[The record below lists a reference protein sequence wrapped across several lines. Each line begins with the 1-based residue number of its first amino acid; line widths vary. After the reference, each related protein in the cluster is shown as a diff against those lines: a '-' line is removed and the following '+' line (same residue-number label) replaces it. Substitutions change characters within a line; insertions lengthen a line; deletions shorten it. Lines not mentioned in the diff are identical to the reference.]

1 MPAARSYHGRAGKLK
16 GSISTRLAATAAAAV
31 VGSAIG
37 IRRGD
42 LISWYRHRVDAA
54 DQLIGLRV
62 QRCGQVAVLVG
73 LRSRQLERL
82 ILGLQRIDLGLYHE
96 VHQAAIVRVLVVD
109 NITGRVLDRV
119 AGVASLRRHVI
130 AHALDRVL
138 GLAAAVLQVVAE
150 LAQGL
155 VHTVKALQ
163 HRNIGAVKAAGNRI
177 VQCIDRIANALLDC
191 GNAAFQAVECN
202 RLVYISAGR
211 NALQARISG
220 RAAAEAAEAKAAA
233 APAENHSKE
242 DNGPPAI
249 TAPHAAS
256 RIIIAVLA

>member
-1 MPAARSYHGRAGKLK
+1 MPAARSYHGECRK
-16 GSISTRLAATAAAAV
+16 SAATAIAGAAER
-31 VGSAIG
+31 

-42 LISWYRHRVDAA
+42 LISRYRHRVDAA

-109 NITGRVLDRV
+109 DVTGRVLDRV

-163 HRNIGAVKAAGNRI
+163 HRNVGAVKAAGNRV
-177 VQCIDRIANALLDC
+177 VQRVGGIADALLDC
-191 GNAAFQAVECN
+191 RNAALKSVECN